1 MSSRRTTSWKTSSQR
16 RSRPGSAGSSTR
28 GSSYGQH
35 GQQQLGSGYRPPFMG
50 TEDDTELGARNR
62 GMRTPMSPSLSS
74 SFNSVYN
81 VIEEERGS
89 SSGGGAESGGDSD
102 RISGGSGKSHMK
114 EKVVA
119 EQDEDEDDFGLD
131 DILSG
136 ITGSNKKEVAEE
148 KTPDPKEALL
158 PPPKVMPPPL
168 SQIPMVIPE
177 TIVESEVSTS
187 VPHDVRKEQ
196 ENEEENKNN
205 LKNISSLEGSRQS
218 ANDSEIS
225 NTVARVG
232 QHHHGPQQIFTHSS
246 KSTSSRQEDS
256 LTDSNL
262 TNSEDFTLSSDGDA
276 TRQHKLLAQSGQS
289 PMFAT
294 GGFEDSTP
302 RARLKTPQQPDI
314 GVKASYMETKDVVKS
329 TDKVNDHDVDSVNSF
344 LNEVEV
350 DLLGYQNHEVTKP
363 DHDPEMQQQQQQQQ
377 RRQQQPQGRQEH
389 EKTPSTLANQ
399 IPSTPDATMPA
410 SRPPTHPKIAPISGS
425 TTNAY
430 AIPEHRNRYDPPE
443 LEFRYNAIDPS
454 ENNQVFAEVHHHHN
468 NQEEETLSTVTDPTE
483 SPFIYTYKKPV
494 HDDDSVSQITSSIFG
509 GSFAS
514 SHLQNIPSNIIG
526 DGKSS
531 RNRASSNLSWM
542 GGTSVTGSR
551 ISHRKRPNNPN
562 RRTSQNGS
570 SNGSSGSNP
579 ILELDYGGNDEGSQ
593 NGLDEIQF
601 ALNSDTVTSR
611 NQRARRPQTR
621 GTGCPISL
629 AEISSV
635 CSADDA
641 STLDSRQAS
650 FARNRRVVTQTD
662 YSDNVSKLGLGGVS
676 CAGQS
681 GSANTSVSESTKS
694 PKAGVLQGLIMMA
707 RQTQHRVAR
716 FFLPHSAKVERRK
729 KYDRSDSVDSI
740 EDMLLEEGSG
750 RPRRHQEDE
759 DVDYFSRAMST
770 TASNS
775 YDTNHSRKSKQGGE
789 RSGFGITQLV
799 SAFLLITVALT
810 VYRGNIG
817 EEEEPFQFNFAKQ
830 NPPGVH
836 PMNSQNL
843 RSMEGE
849 DTEDHERNDVG
860 LDPLKERN
868 KIISKKGDDDDD
880 DKTEILRLINSKTM
894 EQDSLEA
901 MGNLRP
907 KPPDPVVQLPSS
919 FESLVNVDELPFQ
932 RGIDIPFY
940 WHIPRSG
947 GGTVNDVLGSCLKLT
962 LAADAGASEGHGHE
976 DSLKKVTFARSV
988 TYVNVDTS
996 THQGIERAKKLNLA
1010 SSGLVDV
1017 VISPLLHDAS
1027 SLFTSTRRGRMFT
1040 IIRHPVERAASLFY
1054 FIQDTQWKQPITK
1067 NDQFADISIENFY
1080 KGGFAENNWMTRFL
1094 TNELTK
1100 GELTD
1105 DDLLVAKEVLK
1116 KKCLIGLL
1124 EEKAETFDRIEKYF
1138 GWKPKNSSEQ
1148 ECLEKKL
1155 EWAWPMKHR
1164 HYNIEEG
1171 TDAWYLIANQNKLDL
1186 QLYQYAKE
1194 LFQKQAELFERKKV
1208 G

>member
-1 MSSRRTTSWKTSSQR
+1 MSGRRTTSWKTSSQR
-16 RSRPGSAGSSTR
+16 RSRPGSTASNAR
-28 GSSYGQH
+28 GGSYGQH
-35 GQQQLGSGYRPPFMG
+35 GQQQMGSGYRPPF
-50 TEDDTELGARNR
+50 TVNDDDAALGARNR
-62 GMRTPMSPSLSS
+62 GMRTPMSNSLSS
-74 SFNSVYN
+74 SFSSVYN

-89 SSGGGAESGGDSD
+89 SSGGGGESGLVSD
-102 RISGGSGKSHMK
+102 RTSGSSGKSELK
-114 EKVVA
+114 ENNS
-119 EQDEDEDDFGLD
+119 EQDEDDFGLD

-136 ITGSNKKEVAEE
+136 ITGSNKKESVEE
-148 KTPDPKEALL
+148 ESPAPQMTPPL
-158 PPPKVMPPPL
+158 PPKVMHPPL
-168 SQIPMVIPE
+168 SQIAMVIPE

-187 VPHDVRKEQ
+187 APLSVKNEKENDEKNANGQ
-196 ENEEENKNN
+196 NN
-205 LKNISSLEGSRQS
+205 LSSLEGNRQI
-218 ANDSEIS
+218 ANNSENS
-225 NTVARVG
+225 NSNAG
-232 QHHHGPQQIFTHSS
+232 GDQQHHGPQQIFTHSS

-276 TRQHKLLAQSGQS
+276 TRQHKMLAQSGQS
-289 PMFAT
+289 PMFVT

-302 RARLKTPQQPDI
+302 RARIKNPQQPDI
-314 GVKASYMETKDVVKS
+314 GVKASYMETKDVVKRKENV
-329 TDKVNDHDVDSVNSF
+329 DDHDADSVNSF
-344 LNEVEV
+344 LDEVEV
-350 DLLGYQNHEVTKP
+350 DLLGYQNDECTKSN
-363 DHDPEMQQQQQQQQ
+363 HAPEIHQQQQQKQSH
-377 RRQQQPQGRQEH
+377 GRQEPGAN
-389 EKTPSTLANQ
+389 TANLAKQ
-399 IPSTPDATMPA
+399 VISTPDAILPA
-410 SRPPTHPKIAPISGS
+410 SRPPTHPKTAPVSGS

-430 AIPEHRNRYDPPE
+430 AIPEHRNRFDPPE
-443 LEFRYNAIDPS
+443 LEYRCNAIDPS
-454 ENNQVFAEVHHHHN
+454 ENNRVFAEVHHHHN

-483 SPFIYTYKKPV
+483 SPFIYTYKKPG

-514 SHLQNIPSNIIG
+514 SHLQNIPSNVIG

-551 ISHRKRPNNPN
+551 MSHRKRPNNPN
-562 RRTSQNGS
+562 RRTSPNGS

-579 ILELDYGGNDEGSQ
+579 ILELDYGGNDDGSQ

-601 ALNSDTVTSR
+601 VLNAEAAPSR

-621 GTGCPISL
+621 GTGCPVSL

-694 PKAGVLQGLIMMA
+694 PPAGMLQGLIMIA
-707 RQTQHRVAR
+707 RQTQHRATR

-729 KYDRSDSVDSI
+729 KYDRSDSVDSF
-740 EDMLLEEGSG
+740 EDMLLEEGS
-750 RPRRHQEDE
+750 RRQRKHQEDD

-775 YDTNHSRKSKQGGE
+775 YETNQSRKSKLGGE
-789 RSGFGITQLV
+789 RSGSGITQLV
-799 SAFLLITVALT
+799 GAFLLVTVALT
-810 VYRGNIG
+810 VYRGNMG
-817 EEEEPFQFNFAKQ
+817 EEDEPFQFNFSKQ

-836 PMNSQNL
+836 PINSQNL
-843 RSMEGE
+843 RSME
-849 DTEDHERNDVG
+849 
-860 LDPLKERN
+860 
-868 KIISKKGDDDDD
+868 I
-880 DKTEILRLINSKTM
+880 
-894 EQDSLEA
+894 
-901 MGNLRP
+901 
-907 KPPDPVVQLPSS
+907 
-919 FESLVNVDELPFQ
+919 
-932 RGIDIPFY
+932 
-940 WHIPRSG
+940 
-947 GGTVNDVLGSCLKLT
+947 
-962 LAADAGASEGHGHE
+962 
-976 DSLKKVTFARSV
+976 
-988 TYVNVDTS
+988 
-996 THQGIERAKKLNLA
+996 
-1010 SSGLVDV
+1010 
-1017 VISPLLHDAS
+1017 
-1027 SLFTSTRRGRMFT
+1027 
-1040 IIRHPVERAASLFY
+1040 ERAASLFY
-1054 FIQDTQWKQPITK
+1054 FIQDTQWKQPSTR

-1105 DDLLVAKEVLK
+1105 EDLSVAKEVLK

-1124 EEKAETFDRIEKYF
+1124 EEKGETFERIEKYF

-1164 HYNIEEG
+1164 HFNIEEG

-1194 LFQKQAELFERKKV
+1194 LFQKQAELFETKKV

>member
-1 MSSRRTTSWKTSSQR
+1 MPHLHARMKRTSLIERKAPIDSKDRCPKFSSM
-16 RSRPGSAGSSTR
+16 
-28 GSSYGQH
+28 
-35 GQQQLGSGYRPPFMG
+35 PP
-50 TEDDTELGARNR
+50 
-62 GMRTPMSPSLSS
+62 
-74 SFNSVYN
+74 
-81 VIEEERGS
+81 
-89 SSGGGAESGGDSD
+89 
-102 RISGGSGKSHMK
+102 
-114 EKVVA
+114 
-119 EQDEDEDDFGLD
+119 
-131 DILSG
+131 LSG
-136 ITGSNKKEVAEE
+136 IPLNNNDVIKKSYDYLQPQQRQDRENPNGVPRANNDVEQRPNQIRSVMNPSNPEIPTSPHHENHSIANAPIQNNIILHPSVFISNPAAIQI
-148 KTPDPKEALL
+148 TSPVGPLHQMFPFGDPNSCF
-158 PPPKVMPPPL
+158 V
-168 SQIPMVIPE
+168 Q
-177 TIVESEVSTS
+177 
-187 VPHDVRKEQ
+187 Q
-196 ENEEENKNN
+196 Q
-205 LKNISSLEGSRQS
+205 ISSIGSGCSQPQLHPG
-218 ANDSEIS
+218 IL
-225 NTVARVG
+225 
-232 QHHHGPQQIFTHSS
+232 QPQQY
-246 KSTSSRQEDS
+246 Q
-256 LTDSNL
+256 LVP
-262 TNSEDFTLSSDGDA
+262 A
-276 TRQHKLLAQSGQS
+276 QLL
-289 PMFAT
+289 
-294 GGFEDSTP
+294 
-302 RARLKTPQQPDI
+302 L
-314 GVKASYMETKDVVKS
+314 
-329 TDKVNDHDVDSVNSF
+329 
-344 LNEVEV
+344 
-350 DLLGYQNHEVTKP
+350 
-363 DHDPEMQQQQQQQQ
+363 QQQQQQQQ